1 MTEDSW
7 HRARLIPT
15 SGIKGADEQERRAA
29 TALLAV
35 IGAVREF
42 GRALVQPLGAPD
54 GVIETF
60 TEVPFTAQERTCCPD
75 GLIQVRLGARLW
87 TALVEVRT
95 GGTQPDAGRLATY
108 RELAADQGFD
118 VVLSIGNAGGPD
130 PESTVGL
137 QYYSWPEVLAVA
149 QRQQRSATDPNQGW
163 LLGELI
169 RYLEHPRSG
178 VLADKSPVRSVDLR
192 DRTMAGLRTVL
203 VGEAGVRM
211 PPVPP
216 TRRDLRLVRRLPA
229 PGGTDEAAVQGTR
242 AGNAAGWYQDPDDPG
257 QLRWWD
263 GVGWTDGRYPAQPVL
278 TVGDV

>member
-15 SGIKGADEQERRAA
+15 SGIDGADEQERRAT

-54 GVIETF
+54 GMIETF
-60 TEVPFTAQERTCCPD
+60 TEVPFTARERKCCPD
-75 GLIQVRLGARLW
+75 GLIQVRDGDRVW

-95 GGTQPDAGRLATY
+95 GTTGLDTAQLETYVALAGEQA
-108 RELAADQGFD
+108 FD
-118 VVLSIGNAGGPD
+118 VVLTISNVQGD
-130 PESTVGL
+130 TVQSSLGL
-137 QYYSWPEVLAVA
+137 HHYSWRQVLAAAA
-149 QRQQRSATDPNQGW
+149 QQERSYVDPDQAW

-169 RYLEHPRSG
+169 RYLEHPGSG
-178 VLADKSPVRSVDLR
+178 VLESEDKGPVRSVDLR
-192 DRTMAGLRTVL
+192 DPKVSVLRTVQL
-203 VGEAGVRM
+203 DEAEVRR
-211 PPVPP
+211 PPTPP
-216 TRRDLRLVRRLPA
+216 TRRDLRAGRRLGA
-229 PGGTDEAAVQGTR
+229 RNGSSARND
-242 AGNAAGWYQDPDDPG
+242 AGWYQDPHDPG

-278 TVGDV
+278 TAGDV